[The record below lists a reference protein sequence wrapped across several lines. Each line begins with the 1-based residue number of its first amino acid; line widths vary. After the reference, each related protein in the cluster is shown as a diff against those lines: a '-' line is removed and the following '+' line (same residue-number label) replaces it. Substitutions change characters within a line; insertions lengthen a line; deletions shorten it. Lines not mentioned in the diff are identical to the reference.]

1 MPKKLLSK
9 IAKEYDIS
17 MEKALELTFNNL
29 EEDMV
34 TGSKHLT
41 WINEAGQDILD
52 DIIPMPMLYRGK
64 VLKDCPNPSYVC
76 VYLRERCCRVN
87 VKIPRRLRGKLAG
100 KLIYFEEK
108 LEGERRTYTYSK
120 PQKKS

>member
-9 IAKEYDIS
+9 IAKEYEIS
-17 MEKALELTFNNL
+17 MEKALELTFNYL

-34 TGSKHLT
+34 TGSRHLT

-52 DIIPMPMLYRGK
+52 DVIPMPMLYRGK
-64 VLKDCPNPSYVC
+64 VLNDCPNPNYVC

-87 VKIPRRLRGKLAG
+87 VKIPSRLHGKLTG
-100 KLIYFEEK
+100 KLIYFQEK
-108 LEGERRTYTYSK
+108 LENERRTYTYNR
-120 PQKKS
+120 PQKKG